1 MRNMDYDPYRD
12 AGCIGERNRCENGCQ
27 GAGCGGNCGR
37 PGGNCCCRGPMGPRG
52 PQGCPGPMGPT
63 GPSIYAQQGKCR
75 NHAAFST
82 LKTIK
87 QPL

>member
-1 MRNMDYDPYRD
+1 MSDNYKYEKNEIAAAERRSDMYA
-12 AGCIGERNRCENGCQ
+12 AGCQNTRCCPVCQ
-27 GAGCGGNCGR
+27 ETRCCPGPAG
-37 PGGNCCCRGPMGPRG
+37 PI
-52 PQGCPGPMGPT
+52 GPMGPT
-63 GPSIYAQQGKCR
+63 GATAPSIYAQQGKCR

>member
-1 MRNMDYDPYRD
+1 MNYSKYQPL
-12 AGCIGERNRCENGCQ
+12 IPVSNRT
-27 GAGCGGNCGR
+27 
-37 PGGNCCCRGPMGPRG
+37 CCCP
-52 PQGCPGPMGPT
+52 CPVPGPT
-63 GPSIYAQQGKCR
+63 GPTGPTGATGSTGPTGATGPAGPSGGPTGPTAPSIYAQQGKCR

>member
-1 MRNMDYDPYRD
+1 MIKKTHGL
-12 AGCIGERNRCENGCQ
+12 AIGCLSLISLLGLAACT
-27 GAGCGGNCGR
+27 A
-37 PGGNCCCRGPMGPRG
+37 PVGPKGD
-52 PQGCPGPMGPT
+52 T
-63 GPSIYAQQGKCR
+63 APSIYAQQGKCR